1 MNYAYRCR
9 TGHEIVSHHALDQ
22 VECLE
27 HGTIAKRIR
36 RFAIGTA
43 QARKD
48 QGGWNP
54 VVGQYVAN
62 DAEFRSVLASQV
74 ERESE
79 SMNMEC
85 KVALVDSRDKEG
97 LAELHGD
104 VGVDHYHAEAENTA
118 KRLRDTGVSA

>member
-1 MNYAYRCR
+1 MNYAYACARC
-9 TGHEIVSHHALDQ
+9 GPVEFDQPLDAIH
-22 VECLE
+22 CRC
-27 HGTIAKRIR
+27 GGRAKRIR

-54 VVGQYVAN
+54 VVGQYVKN
-62 DAEFRSVLASQV
+62 DAEFRSVLAAQV

-79 SMNMEC
+79 SMGMTC

-104 VGVDHYHAEAENTA
+104 VSVDHYHAEAENTA
-118 KRLRDTGVSA
+118 KRLRDTGVGV

>member
-1 MNYAYRCR
+1 MQYAYRCPAC
-9 TGHEIVSHHALDQ
+9 GPLDFDQ
-22 VECLE
+22 PLDAISCRC
-27 HGTIAKRIR
+27 GRSAKRIR

-62 DAEFRSVLASQV
+62 DAEFRSVLAAQV

-79 SMNMEC
+79 SMGMTC

-104 VGVDHYHAEAENTA
+104 VSVDHYHAEAENTA
-118 KRLRDTGVSA
+118 KHLRDTGAVV

>member
-1 MNYAYRCR
+1 MQYSYRCPNC
-9 TGHEIVSHHALDQ
+9 GPIDHDAPLDAIH
-22 VECLE
+22 CRC
-27 HGTIAKRIR
+27 GGRAKRIR

-54 VVGQYVAN
+54 VVGQYVRN
-62 DAEFRSVLASQV
+62 DAEFRSVLAAQV

-79 SMNMEC
+79 SMGMTC

-104 VGVDHYHAEAENTA
+104 VSVDHYHAEAENTA
-118 KRLRDTGVSA
+118 KHLRDTGAVV